1 MTGIDIFKYEERE
14 VRVAKDDHGEPWFVA
29 KDVCEILTIG
39 DTRRAVE
46 RLDEDEWSL
55 TPVIDSMGREQ
66 DTYTV
71 NESGLYNLILRSD
84 KTEAKRFR
92 KWVTSEVLPTIRRH
106 GAYMTPETI
115 EKVLTDPD
123 TIIQLATR
131 LKEERLA
138 RLNLEAEKV
147 KMLPKV
153 ESFDKFMDGKNNKT
167 VGTVAKELGTG
178 QKRFFK
184 ILREDEYLRG
194 NNIPYQ
200 RWIEQGLFVVKEK
213 PITMGEINYN
223 HSQTYITPK
232 GIDYFSKKYGRKLE
246 VA

>member
-1 MTGIDIFKYEERE
+1 MKGI
-14 VRVAKDDHGEPWFVA
+14 
-29 KDVCEILTIG
+29 TTN
-39 DTRRAVE
+39 DTLGGAQE
-46 RLDEDEWSL
+46 M
-55 TPVIDSMGREQ
+55 I
-66 DTYTV
+66 TV
-71 NESGLYNLILRSD
+71 SEAGLYKLVFTSR
-84 KTEAKRFR
+84 KPEAEKFTD
-92 KWVTSEVLPTIRRH
+92 WIASEVLPTIRRH

>member
-14 VRVAKDDHGEPWFVA
+14 VRVTKDDHGEPWFVA
-29 KDVCEILTIG
+29 KDVCEILEIG
-39 DTRRAVE
+39 NTSQALS
-46 RLDEDEWSL
+46 RL
-55 TPVIDSMGREQ
+55 
-66 DTYTV
+66 
-71 NESGLYNLILRSD
+71 NESMKGITTNDTLGGAQEMITVSEAGLYKLVFTSR
-84 KTEAKRFR
+84 KPEAEKFTD
-92 KWVTSEVLPTIRRH
+92 WIASEVLPTIRRH